1 MLSDVSD
8 RMPRKVRM
16 ASATTTMV
24 SLPSLIYL
32 LGCGPS
38 RIAFAGCSRRC
49 SRSVMICDSFLFVM
63 GDRIVCRM
71 ARWPSGLPFLRR
83 MRSRIAAPAI
93 NVSTCR
99 PGIGHLRGPFPSR
112 SVSIS
117 RCIACSVATVVA
129 TSCGLMP
136 DSTPRRC
143 SWNWCTYSSR
153 ISSAAS
159 VRLNVTARPSASDAC
174 LTTRPLTTSSLTS
187 LVMLGAVTPRKALMP
202 LTRAAGAGGIRHD
215 D

>member
-32 LGCGPS
+32 LGCGLS

-71 ARWPSGLPFLRR
+71 AR
-83 MRSRIAAPAI
+83 
-93 NVSTCR
+93 
-99 PGIGHLRGPFPSR
+99 
-112 SVSIS
+112 
-117 RCIACSVATVVA
+117 
-129 TSCGLMP
+129 
-136 DSTPRRC
+136 
-143 SWNWCTYSSR
+143 
-153 ISSAAS
+153 
-159 VRLNVTARPSASDAC
+159 
-174 LTTRPLTTSSLTS
+174 
-187 LVMLGAVTPRKALMP
+187 
-202 LTRAAGAGGIRHD
+202 
-215 D
+215 